1 MTSLSAIVIP
11 DDEESGLEQGHSQP
25 LRASQPDY
33 SYQDWEDTMHD
44 AAASDD
50 ATDVATPPA
59 HKHKRQQTEDSDY
72 YVMRANTLCNSKSI
86 TSIFV

>member
-1 MTSLSAIVIP
+1 MASLSAIVIP
-11 DDEESGLEQGHSQP
+11 DDEESGLEQGRSQP
-25 LRASQPDY
+25 PRASRPDY

-59 HKHKRQQTEDSDY
+59 RKRKRQQTEDSDD
-72 YVMRANTLCNSKSI
+72 YVMRANALRNPKSI
-86 TSIFV
+86 KSIFV